1 MTHVEVT
8 KMDNRYARL
17 FEPAQLGSLTLSN
30 RFIMAPMSTC
40 DNLGFHITDTMIRFL
55 EERAK
60 SGAAML
66 MIECQAVDKIDSM
79 TSNYKTAG
87 TPDQEKEWR
96 QLNQKLKPHGVKT
109 CVQLG
114 AGAGQNTVVPPFV
127 KALSASELPLYF
139 KPKKHTTAMSAG
151 QIHDLVQAFGKA
163 GASAKRAGF
172 DAIEIHAHTGYM
184 LDQFLSECWN
194 HRRDEYGGSVKNRAR
209 IVCEIIEE
217 IRRNV
222 GEGYPIILRMSMD
235 HKMPNQRTP
244 QESQALIKVID
255 QTSVTAYDVDL
266 GCYGSGAWGV
276 TPDYYGDGAF
286 MPAVDTVRA
295 VTQKPVMCAGAL
307 TPDIAEQAVERG
319 DIQFAMIGRALIADP
334 QYVNK
339 IRDGRQEEIRPC
351 LRCNNY
357 CICHFFQLL
366 PISCAVNPQAAAEDM
381 LAIPK
386 TSKPQSVVVVGGG
399 PGGMEAAILAAQA
412 GHRVELYEMTG
423 KLGGQMNIAA
433 VPPFKAQLA
442 QLMAYLEREVELSGV
457 TVHLNTEITVDSECL
472 KCADQIVV
480 ALGASPIVPK
490 IPGIDRENVIE
501 VSQAH
506 TTRKGDVKGEQIV
519 VLGGGFAGCEFAL
532 EMAQEGK
539 KAAVVEMTGTLA
551 AKGNPENRAALQL
564 LLDQYGVK
572 QYVNSRAVAFD
583 GQGVVIEHTDG
594 RRETLPADTAI
605 VALGTR
611 SRKDAAEAIQTKYPN
626 AWLIGD
632 CKGQV
637 ALIGD
642 AIHDAYRAVWLFEGD
657 IQRKKAWLKKRER
670 DAKFRK
676 MLSSHIM
683 PDKKQ

>member
-1 MTHVEVT
+1 
-8 KMDNRYARL
+8 MDDRYSRL
-17 FEPAQLGSLTLSN
+17 FEPAQLGNLTLSN

-40 DNLGFHITDTMIRFL
+40 DDLGFHITDTMIRFL

-87 TPDQEKEWR
+87 TPNQEKEWTR
-96 QLNQKLKPHGVKT
+96 LNRTLKPYGIKT

-139 KPKKHTTAMSAG
+139 NSKKHTTAMSVE

-194 HRRDEYGGSVKNRAR
+194 HRTDEYGGSVENRAR

-217 IRRNV
+217 IRSNV

-244 QESQALIKVID
+244 KESQDLIRVID
-255 QTSVTAYDVDL
+255 RTSITAYDVDL

-286 MPAVDTVRA
+286 MPAVDTIRSI
-295 VTQKPVMCAGAL
+295 TTKPVMCAGAL

-319 DIQFAMIGRALIADP
+319 NIQFAMIGRALIADP
-334 QYVNK
+334 QYINK
-339 IRDGRQEEIRPC
+339 IRDGKQEDICPC

-381 LAIPK
+381 LAIPR
-386 TSKPQSVVVVGGG
+386 TSSPQSIAVVGGG

-412 GHRVELYEMTG
+412 GHHVDLYEKTD

-433 VPPFKAQLA
+433 VPPFKTQLA
-442 QLMAYLEREVELSGV
+442 KLMDYLVRQVEKSGV
-457 TVHLNTEITVDSECL
+457 TVHLNTEVTADSKCL
-472 KCADQIVV
+472 ENRNQIVV
-480 ALGASPIVPK
+480 ALGASPLFPK

-506 TTRKGDVKGEQIV
+506 TTRKADVKGDRIV

-532 EMAQEGK
+532 EMAQNGK
-539 KAAVVEMTGTLA
+539 QATIVEMTGALA
-551 AKGNPENRAALQL
+551 AKGNSENRAALHL
-564 LLDQYGVK
+564 LLNQYGVK
-572 QYVNSRAVAFD
+572 QYVNSKVVAFD
-583 GQGVVIEHTDG
+583 ELGVVIEHTDG
-594 RRETLPADTAI
+594 RREMLPADTAI

-611 SRKDAAEAIQTKYPN
+611 SLKSAAEAIQAKYPK
-626 AWLIGD
+626 AWVVGD
-632 CKGQV
+632 CRGQV

-642 AIHDAYRAVWLFEGD
+642 AMHEAYRAVWLFEGD
-657 IQRKKAWLKKRER
+657 IQEKKKWLKKREK
-670 DAKFRK
+670 DAKFRT

-683 PDKKQ
+683 PVK